1 MAAAFALGKKRL
13 LDCDQV
19 RLIVLDP
26 APQHEL
32 GLLWDLLSGHAW
44 LAHVF
49 DVGPDELR
57 SHEKRHAHVARSWID
72 GEDADRP
79 GERRPG
85 PSPRMGRER
94 STYHKS
100 R

>member
-1 MAAAFALGKKRL
+1 MAAAFALGKERL
-13 LDCDQV
+13 LDRDHI
-19 RLIVLDP
+19 RLVVLDP
-26 APQHEL
+26 PSQHDL
-32 GLLWDLLSGHAW
+32 GLLWDLLSGHAR
-44 LAHVF
+44 LSHVF

-57 SHEKRHAHVARSWID
+57 SHEKGHAHVARAWID

-79 GERRPG
+79 RERRPG
-85 PSPRMGRER
+85 PPRRMGRER